1 LILKRSIEIRIDFP
15 AFSEFVAYL
24 REGKQTQVDAIAT
37 AVSAATARLKQS
49 QTALQGAI
57 EKETK

>member
-1 LILKRSIEIRIDFP
+1 MFRRSIVVRIDFP
-15 AFSEFVAYL
+15 ALSDFVTYL
-24 REGKQTQVDAIAT
+24 RERQQTQVDAIAA

-57 EKETK
+57 EQETK

>member
-1 LILKRSIEIRIDFP
+1 MFNRSIEIRIDFP
-15 AFSEFVAYL
+15 ALDDFVAYL
-24 REGKQTQVDAIAT
+24 RERQQTQVDVIAA

-57 EKETK
+57 EQETK